1 LLSTQTVARL
11 CALVLSLVAFDFAS
25 RAHADE
31 SLALFFAND
40 RAGGLEQQTPSQARI
55 HIGFSRRGEAGML
68 AGVSSQLAAKAREI
82 ASACGSSVIS
92 GHRHTRVAG
101 TNRMSLHA
109 SGRAVDMRGNP
120 SCIYAQLRD
129 WPGGYST
136 DYGRVQHVHISLGG
150 REDGLRFA
158 HGGGRHRHY
167 AGLHRGGG
175 HHRHHY
181 AHRSFRQYARA

>member
-1 LLSTQTVARL
+1 MLSTQTVARL

-40 RAGGLEQQTPSQARI
+40 RAGGLEQRTPSQARI

-68 AGVSSQLAAKAREI
+68 AGVSGQLAAKAQEI
-82 ASACGSSVIS
+82 ASVCGSSVIS
-92 GHRHTRVAG
+92 GYRHTRVAG

-167 AGLHRGGG
+167 AGLRHGRG
-175 HHRHHY
+175 HRHHY